1 MTNRKAPSKYRQGT
15 WAGRDDN
22 KLLEELR
29 IAEAKQQQKRYAFAV
44 FWYSTVTLVVFALGV
59 WLVATFRG

>member
-1 MTNRKAPSKYRQGT
+1 MSKASSKYRQGT
-15 WAGRDDN
+15 WHNRDDN

-59 WLVATFRG
+59 WLVAILRG

>member
-1 MTNRKAPSKYRQGT
+1 MTNRKASSKYRQGT
-15 WAGRDDN
+15 WTGRDDN

-44 FWYSTVTLVVFALGV
+44 FWYSTATLVVFSLGV
-59 WLVATFRG
+59 WLVTTFRG